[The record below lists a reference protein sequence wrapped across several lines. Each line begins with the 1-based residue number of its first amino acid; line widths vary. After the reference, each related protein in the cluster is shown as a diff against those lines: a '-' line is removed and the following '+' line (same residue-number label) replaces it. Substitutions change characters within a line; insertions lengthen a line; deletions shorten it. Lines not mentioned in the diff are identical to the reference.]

1 MKTTLTLNNGTFYFM
16 SNINLVKGIP
26 AEVDLSALTEKEV
39 RNVKSYVASGY
50 ITSSEDLSSYSANPA
65 VQELEQQIVEL
76 QTKQESADQEDKVG
90 SKKAETKAD
99 AKEEVKET
107 AEIDYSKMVKKELFA
122 ELKKRKIET
131 DLTRNEDLIELLKED
146 DNKNK

>member
-26 AEVDLSALTEKEV
+26 AEVDLSTLTEKEV
-39 RNVKSYVASGY
+39 KNVKSYVASGY

-76 QTKQESADQEDKVG
+76 QTKQESANQEDKVE
-90 SKKAETKAD
+90 SKETETKAD
-99 AKEEVKET
+99 AEEEV
-107 AEIDYSKMVKKELFA
+107 DYSKMVKKELFA

>member
-26 AEVDLSALTEKEV
+26 AEVDLSTLTEKEV
-39 RNVKSYVASGY
+39 KNVKSYVASGY

-76 QTKQESADQEDKVG
+76 QTKQESADQEDKV
-90 SKKAETKAD
+90 KTETKVD
-99 AKEEVKET
+99 AKEEVKEA
-107 AEIDYSKMVKKELFA
+107 AETDYSKMVKKELFA

>member
-26 AEVDLSALTEKEV
+26 AEVDLSTLTEKEV
-39 RNVKSYVASGY
+39 GNVKSYVASGY
-50 ITSSEDLSSYSANPA
+50 ITSSEDLSSYSANPI

-76 QTKQESADQEDKVG
+76 QTKQESANQEDKV
-90 SKKAETKAD
+90 KAETKAD
-99 AKEEVKET
+99 SKEAAET
-107 AEIDYSKMVKKELFA
+107 DYSKMVKKELFA

>member
-16 SNINLVKGIP
+16 SDINLVKGIP
-26 AEVDLSALTEKEV
+26 AEVDLSTLTEKEV

-76 QTKQESADQEDKVG
+76 QTKQESADQEDKV
-90 SKKAETKAD
+90 KADAKED
-99 AKEEVKET
+99 AKEEVKEA
-107 AEIDYSKMVKKELFA
+107 AETDYSKMVKKELFA

>member
-26 AEVDLSALTEKEV
+26 AEVDLSTLTEKEI

-50 ITSSEDLSSYSANPA
+50 ITSSEDLSSYSTNPA

-76 QTKQESADQEDKVG
+76 QTKQESADQEDKVE
-90 SKKAETKAD
+90 SKAD
-99 AKEEVKET
+99 AEEEVKEAT
-107 AEIDYSKMVKKELFA
+107 ETDYSKMVKKELFA

>member
-26 AEVDLSALTEKEV
+26 AEVDLSTLTEKEV
-39 RNVKSYVASGY
+39 KNVKSYVASGY

-76 QTKQESADQEDKVG
+76 QTKQESADQEDKV
-90 SKKAETKAD
+90 KTETKVD
-99 AKEEVKET
+99 AKEDAET
-107 AEIDYSKMVKKELFA
+107 DYSKMVKKELFA

>member
-16 SNINLVKGIP
+16 SDINLVKGIP
-26 AEVDLSALTEKEV
+26 AEVDLTTLTEKEV

-50 ITSSEDLSSYSANPA
+50 ITSSEDLSSYSANPV
-65 VQELEQQIVEL
+65 VQELEQQIIEL
-76 QTKQESADQEDKVG
+76 QTKPESADQEDKV
-90 SKKAETKAD
+90 KAETKAD
-99 AKEEVKET
+99 AEEEVKEA
-107 AEIDYSKMVKKELFA
+107 AETDYSKMVKKELFA

>member
-76 QTKQESADQEDKVG
+76 QTKQESADQENKV
-90 SKKAETKAD
+90 D
-99 AKEEVKET
+99 AKEEVKEA
-107 AEIDYSKMVKKELFA
+107 AETDYSKMVKKELFA

>member
-26 AEVDLSALTEKEV
+26 TEVDLSTLTEKEV
-39 RNVKSYVASGY
+39 KNVKSYVASGY
-50 ITSSEDLSSYSANPA
+50 ITSSEDLSSYPANPA

-76 QTKQESADQEDKVG
+76 QTKQESADQKDKV
-90 SKKAETKAD
+90 KAETKAD
-99 AKEEVKET
+99 AKEEVKEA
-107 AEIDYSKMVKKELFA
+107 AETDYSKMVKKELFA

-146 DNKNK
+146 DSKNK

>member
-26 AEVDLSALTEKEV
+26 AEVDLSSLTEKEV

-50 ITSSEDLSSYSANPA
+50 ITSSEDLSSYSANPV

-76 QTKQESADQEDKVG
+76 QTKQESADQEDKVE
-90 SKKAETKAD
+90 SETKAD
-99 AKEEVKET
+99 AEEEVKEA
-107 AEIDYSKMVKKELFA
+107 AETDYSKMVKKELFA

-146 DNKNK
+146 DSKNK

>member
-26 AEVDLSALTEKEV
+26 AEVDLSTLTEKEV

-50 ITSSEDLSSYSANPA
+50 ITSSEDLSSYSGNPI

-76 QTKQESADQEDKVG
+76 QTKQESANQEDKV
-90 SKKAETKAD
+90 KAETKAD
-99 AKEEVKET
+99 AEEEVKEA
-107 AEIDYSKMVKKELFA
+107 AETDYSKMVKKELFA

-146 DNKNK
+146 DSKNK

>member
-16 SNINLVKGIP
+16 SDINLVKGIP
-26 AEVDLSALTEKEV
+26 AEVDLSTLTDKEV

-50 ITSSEDLSSYSANPA
+50 ITSSEDLSSYSANPV

-76 QTKQESADQEDKVG
+76 QTKQESADQEDKV
-90 SKKAETKAD
+90 ETKAD
-99 AKEEVKET
+99 AKEEVKEAVET
-107 AEIDYSKMVKKELFA
+107 DYSKMVKKELFA

>member
-26 AEVDLSALTEKEV
+26 AEVDLSTLTEKEV
-39 RNVKSYVASGY
+39 KNVKSYVASGY

-76 QTKQESADQEDKVG
+76 QTKQESADQEDKV
-90 SKKAETKAD
+90 KTETKAD
-99 AKEEVKET
+99 AKEAAET
-107 AEIDYSKMVKKELFA
+107 DYSKMVKKELFA

-146 DNKNK
+146 DSKNK

>member
-16 SNINLVKGIP
+16 SDINLVKGIP
-26 AEVDLSALTEKEV
+26 AEVDLSTLTEKEV

-50 ITSSEDLSSYSANPA
+50 ITSSEDLTFYSTNPV

-76 QTKQESADQEDKVG
+76 QTKQESANQEDKVG

-107 AEIDYSKMVKKELFA
+107 AEIDYSKMVKKELLA

>member
-76 QTKQESADQEDKVG
+76 QTKQESADQEDKV
-90 SKKAETKAD
+90 KAETKAD
-99 AKEEVKET
+99 AKEEVKEA
-107 AEIDYSKMVKKELFA
+107 AETDYSKMVKKELFA

>member
-76 QTKQESADQEDKVG
+76 QTKQESANQEDKVE
-90 SKKAETKAD
+90 SKETETKAD
-99 AKEEVKET
+99 AEEEV
-107 AEIDYSKMVKKELFA
+107 DYSKMVKKELFA

>member
-16 SNINLVKGIP
+16 SDINLVKGIP

-50 ITSSEDLSSYSANPA
+50 ITSSEDLSSYSANPV

-76 QTKQESADQEDKVG
+76 QTKQESADQEDKV
-90 SKKAETKAD
+90 ETKAD
-99 AKEEVKET
+99 AKEEVKEAVET
-107 AEIDYSKMVKKELFA
+107 DYSKMVKKELFA

>member
-1 MKTTLTLNNGTFYFM
+1 MKTTLTLNTGTFYFM

-26 AEVDLSALTEKEV
+26 TEVDLSTLTEKEV

-50 ITSSEDLSSYSANPA
+50 ITSSEDLTSYSTNPI

-76 QTKQESADQEDKVG
+76 QVKQEEANKEEKVE
-90 SKKAETKAD
+90 SKETETKAD
-99 AKEEVKET
+99 AEEEV
-107 AEIDYSKMVKKELFA
+107 DYSKMVKKELFA

>member
-1 MKTTLTLNNGTFYFM
+1 M
-16 SNINLVKGIP
+16 SNINLVKGIQ

-50 ITSSEDLSSYSANPA
+50 ITSSEDLSSYSVNPV

-76 QTKQESADQEDKVG
+76 QTKQESANQEDKVE
-90 SKKAETKAD
+90 SKETETKAD
-99 AKEEVKET
+99 AEEEV
-107 AEIDYSKMVKKELFA
+107 DYSKMVKKELFA

>member
-26 AEVDLSALTEKEV
+26 TEVDLSTLTEKEV

-50 ITSSEDLSSYSANPA
+50 ITSSEDLSSYSANPV

-76 QTKQESADQEDKVG
+76 QTKQESADQEDKV
-90 SKKAETKAD
+90 KAETKAD
-99 AKEEVKET
+99 AEEEVKEA
-107 AEIDYSKMVKKELFA
+107 AETDYSKMVKKELFA

>member
-26 AEVDLSALTEKEV
+26 AEVDLSTLTEKEV
-39 RNVKSYVASGY
+39 GNVKSYVASGY
-50 ITSSEDLSSYSANPA
+50 ITSSEDLSSYSANPI

-76 QTKQESADQEDKVG
+76 QTKPESADQEDKV
-90 SKKAETKAD
+90 KAETKAD
-99 AKEEVKET
+99 SKEAAET
-107 AEIDYSKMVKKELFA
+107 DYSKMVKKELFA

>member
-26 AEVDLSALTEKEV
+26 AEVDLSTLTEKEV
-39 RNVKSYVASGY
+39 KNVKSYVASGY

-76 QTKQESADQEDKVG
+76 QTKQESADQEDKV
-90 SKKAETKAD
+90 KTETKAD
-99 AKEEVKET
+99 AKEAAET
-107 AEIDYSKMVKKELFA
+107 DYSKMVKKELFA

>member
-26 AEVDLSALTEKEV
+26 TEVDLSTLTEKEV
-39 RNVKSYVASGY
+39 KNVKSYVASGY
-50 ITSSEDLSSYSANPA
+50 ITSSEDLSSYSANPI

-76 QTKQESADQEDKVG
+76 QTKQESADQEDKV
-90 SKKAETKAD
+90 KAETKAD
-99 AKEEVKET
+99 AKEEVKEA
-107 AEIDYSKMVKKELFA
+107 AETDYSKMVKKELFA

>member
-26 AEVDLSALTEKEV
+26 AEVDLSTLTEKEV

-76 QTKQESADQEDKVG
+76 QTKQESANQEDKVG
-90 SKKAETKAD
+90 SKKAETKVD
-99 AKEEVKET
+99 VKEEVKET

>member
-76 QTKQESADQEDKVG
+76 QTKQESANQED
-90 SKKAETKAD
+90 KAETKAD
-99 AKEEVKET
+99 AKEEVKEA
-107 AEIDYSKMVKKELFA
+107 AETDYSKMVKKELFA

>member
-26 AEVDLSALTEKEV
+26 TEVDLSTLTEKEV

-50 ITSSEDLSSYSANPA
+50 ITSSEDLSSYSANPV

-76 QTKQESADQEDKVG
+76 QTKQESADQEDKV
-90 SKKAETKAD
+90 KAETKAD
-99 AKEEVKET
+99 AEEEV
-107 AEIDYSKMVKKELFA
+107 
-122 ELKKRKIET
+122 
-131 DLTRNEDLIELLKED
+131 
-146 DNKNK
+146 

>member
-26 AEVDLSALTEKEV
+26 AEVDLSTLTEKEV
-39 RNVKSYVASGY
+39 KNVKSYVASGY
-50 ITSSEDLSSYSANPA
+50 ITSSEDLSSYSTNPV
-65 VQELEQQIVEL
+65 VQELEQQIVKL
-76 QTKQESADQEDKVG
+76 QTKQESADQEDTVE

-107 AEIDYSKMVKKELFA
+107 AETDYSKMVKKELFA